1 MRDHSSENDFQ
12 ACFEDENL
20 FFQII
25 GRHFCKATTTYRLLQ
40 TKNKNAPG
48 QDPSYLD

>member
-1 MRDHSSENDFQ
+1 MLILFSCPEKCNF
-12 ACFEDENL
+12 FEDENL